1 MQYEIPLLAMRIAA
15 TTLLFITVW
24 NIWTF
29 RITPRF
35 CAPFAFL
42 FNISGIIF
50 LTLGIKH
57 EIFDLVRG
65 GGIILFVSYIL
76 IISFIIDNFLKER
89 GERKDND

>member
-1 MQYEIPLLAMRIAA
+1 MSYEIPLLAMRMTA
-15 TTLLFITVW
+15 TTLLLIAIW

-42 FNISGIIF
+42 FNVSGIIF
-50 LTLGIKH
+50 LTLGVKH
-57 EIFDLVRG
+57 EIFDLVKG

-76 IISFIIDNFLKER
+76 IISFIVDNFIKEQN
-89 GERKDND
+89 EK

>member
-15 TTLLFITVW
+15 TTLLFIAMW

-50 LTLGIKH
+50 LTLGIKY

-65 GGIILFVSYIL
+65 GGVILFVSYIL
-76 IISFIIDNFLKER
+76 IISFVVDNFLRSKNDS
-89 GERKDND
+89 KD

>member
-1 MQYEIPLLAMRIAA
+1 MSYEIPLLAMRMTA
-15 TTLLFITVW
+15 TTLLLIAIW

-42 FNISGIIF
+42 FNVSGIIF
-50 LTLGIKH
+50 LILGVKH
-57 EIFDLVRG
+57 EILDLVRG

-76 IISFIIDNFLKER
+76 IISFIIDNFLKEHN
-89 GERKDND
+89 EK

>member
-1 MQYEIPLLAMRIAA
+1 MSYEIPLLAMRMTA
-15 TTLLFITVW
+15 TTLLLIAIW

-42 FNISGIIF
+42 FNVSGIIF
-50 LTLGIKH
+50 LTLGVKH
-57 EIFDLVRG
+57 EIFDLVKG

-76 IISFIIDNFLKER
+76 IISFIIDNFIKEQS
-89 GERKDND
+89 EK

>member
-1 MQYEIPLLAMRIAA
+1 MSYEIPLLAMRMTA
-15 TTLLFITVW
+15 TTLLLIAIW

-29 RITPRF
+29 RITTRF

-42 FNISGIIF
+42 FNVSGIIF
-50 LTLGIKH
+50 LTLGVKH

-76 IISFIIDNFLKER
+76 IISFIIDNFLKEHN
-89 GERKDND
+89 EK

>member
-1 MQYEIPLLAMRIAA
+1 MSYEIPLLAIRMTA
-15 TTLLFITVW
+15 TTLLLIAIW

-42 FNISGIIF
+42 FNVSGIIF
-50 LTLGIKH
+50 LTLGVKH
-57 EIFDLVRG
+57 EIFDLVKG

-76 IISFIIDNFLKER
+76 IISFIIDNFLKEQN
-89 GERKDND
+89 EK

>member
-1 MQYEIPLLAMRIAA
+1 MSYEIPLLAMRMAA
-15 TTLLFITVW
+15 TTLLLIAIW

-42 FNISGIIF
+42 FNVSGIIF
-50 LTLGIKH
+50 LTLGVKH
-57 EIFDLVRG
+57 EIFDLVKG

-76 IISFIIDNFLKER
+76 IISFIIDNFIKEQS
-89 GERKDND
+89 EK

>member
-1 MQYEIPLLAMRIAA
+1 MSYEIPLLAMRMTA
-15 TTLLFITVW
+15 TTLLLIAIW

-42 FNISGIIF
+42 FNVSGIIF
-50 LTLGIKH
+50 LILGVKH

-76 IISFIIDNFLKER
+76 IISFIIDNFIKEQS
-89 GERKDND
+89 EK

>member
-1 MQYEIPLLAMRIAA
+1 MSYEVPLLAMRMAA
-15 TTLLFITVW
+15 TTLLLIAIW

-42 FNISGIIF
+42 FNVSGIIF
-50 LTLGIKH
+50 LTLGVKH
-57 EIFDLVRG
+57 EIFDLVKG

-76 IISFIIDNFLKER
+76 IISFIIDNFIKEQS
-89 GERKDND
+89 EK

>member
-1 MQYEIPLLAMRIAA
+1 MSYEIPLLAMRMAA
-15 TTLLFITVW
+15 TTLLFIAIW

-29 RITPRF
+29 GITPKF

-50 LTLGIKH
+50 LMLGIKH

-65 GGIILFVSYIL
+65 GGIILFASYIL

-89 GERKDND
+89 DERKDND

>member
-1 MQYEIPLLAMRIAA
+1 MSYEIPLLAMRMAA
-15 TTLLFITVW
+15 TTLLLIAIW

-50 LTLGIKH
+50 LPLGIKH

-76 IISFIIDNFLKER
+76 IISFLIDNFLRSKNDN
-89 GERKDND
+89 KD

>member
-15 TTLLFITVW
+15 TTLLFIAVW

-35 CAPFAFL
+35 CAPFAFH
-42 FNISGIIF
+42 SIF
-50 LTLGIKH
+50 QELIFDSGIKH

-65 GGIILFVSYIL
+65 GGVILFVSYIL

>member
-15 TTLLFITVW
+15 TTLLFIAVW
-24 NIWTF
+24 NIWTL

-57 EIFDLVRG
+57 EILDLVRG